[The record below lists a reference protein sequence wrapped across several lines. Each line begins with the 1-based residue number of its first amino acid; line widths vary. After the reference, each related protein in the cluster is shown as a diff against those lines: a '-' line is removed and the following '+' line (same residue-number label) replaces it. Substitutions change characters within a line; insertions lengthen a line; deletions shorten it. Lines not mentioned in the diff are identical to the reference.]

1 MKLSAV
7 IVSRNDNYG
16 GHLIRTAN
24 FCLNSM
30 LKEFDEVVYV
40 DWNSPGGVPLTDV
53 CEIYN
58 RDKLK
63 VIVVSED
70 DAKRMCPDYHI
81 CEVIG
86 RNIGIRNATGDYI
99 VSTNIDI
106 IPPKRSH
113 IDAVISEIPPKSL
126 ITIAS
131 NDTTIEVVEEVT
143 KNNSSV
149 NETLPY
155 YIGVNPVTK
164 NRCLS
169 PFMAIDNNILNSV
182 PAESKFHVTS
192 VIMSCGD
199 FQIAHRDTW
208 FEIKG
213 FEESMLKRGFADGVV
228 QHKIIKN
235 GGKVIA
241 LVLPPV
247 YNIQHERT
255 SDPSVLNDIKFA
267 PDVSLN
273 TDDWGV
279 YQGRGTSDGVFVNT
293 VIPSK

>member
-1 MKLSAV
+1 
-7 IVSRNDNYG
+7 
-16 GHLIRTAN
+16 
-24 FCLNSM
+24 M

-131 NDTTIEVVEEVT
+131 NDTTIEVVEDVT
-143 KNNSSV
+143 KNNFSSV

-155 YIGVNPVTK
+155 YIGVNPLIK
-164 NRCLS
+164 DRFLS
-169 PFMAIDNNILNSV
+169 PFVTVDEQLLNSL
-182 PAESKFHVTS
+182 PSTSRFNVTA
-192 VIMSCGD
+192 VIIACGD

-247 YNIQHERT
+247 YNIQHERNNEQG
-255 SDPSVLNDIKFA
+255 VLNDITFA

-273 TDDWGV
+273 KDNWG
-279 YQGRGTSDGVFVNT
+279 NT
-293 VIPSK
+293 KEIP